1 MRVPGAGNDSRMS
14 HDDPDDQAQPTADH
28 PLHGERRPVLTPA
41 LAVIAVFVV
50 VAAVFAVITW
60 LRYST

>member
-1 MRVPGAGNDSRMS
+1 MS
-14 HDDPDDQAQPTADH
+14 HDHPDDQAQPTADH